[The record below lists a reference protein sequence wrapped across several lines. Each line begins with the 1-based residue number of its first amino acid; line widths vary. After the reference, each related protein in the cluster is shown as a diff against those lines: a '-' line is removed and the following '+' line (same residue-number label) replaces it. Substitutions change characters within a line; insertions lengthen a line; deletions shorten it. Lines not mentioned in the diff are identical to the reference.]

1 MSEPNAKQRFM
12 HGLFG
17 FFLGALVAISALW
30 WFTAAI
36 PWWAVGASG
45 VICAAL
51 ASCFGEPFIEW
62 LKEAW
67 WWS

>member
-1 MSEPNAKQRFM
+1 MSEPNATQRFI

-30 WFTAAI
+30 WFADSI
-36 PWWAVGASG
+36 PWWAVGTSG

-51 ASCFGEPFIEW
+51 ASYFGDPFIEW